1 MDSNEKELINT
12 LIVKTDT
19 VMDSVSKLYKIVADQ
34 AEQQSKVTKSILEK
48 IESSDNISN
57 KKFETIEDLYKQFAV
72 LQESQKE
79 LKSNIQQI
87 LNWTKMN

>member
-1 MDSNEKELINT
+1 MDSKDKELINT
-12 LIVKTDT
+12 LINKTDT
-19 VMDSVSKLYKIVADQ
+19 VMKSVSELYKIVADQ
-34 AEQQSKVTKSILEK
+34 AEQQSKLTESILKK

-57 KKFETIEDLYKQFAV
+57 KKFETIEDLYKQFAI

-79 LKSNIQQI
+79 LKGNIQQI